1 MESQEKRTR
10 GAAIGGGRMTA
21 IDVNTY
27 FELGFGVVPVRFGTK
42 IPMLKEWESNY
53 FKSKEEYEEW
63 KKGRYRHNI
72 GIVTGK
78 ASNIIVIDIDK
89 AKSEEDKDGEESLAE
104 LIQQLGELP
113 PTVEQKTRSGA
124 RQLFFK
130 YPEGVERVTGTVKFF
145 GCIDIRGDDNQVIV
159 HPSVFKEE
167 GKITGGWS
175 WIKNPLEYEI
185 AELPKAWLEFILAN
199 TGGKAKKK
207 KSTPKKSKVIPL
219 TQNTPATEFAEGSR
233 NDELFR
239 YLRGLINVKAL
250 REETA
255 LLPVALYFNDL
266 KCNPPLEHD
275 EVKTI
280 VSSVLS
286 YKAPEYINEKG
297 RVIPYLLTEF
307 ILQNNIIVHNKGVF
321 YRYNGVFYEKIDDSI
336 KLSNLVDEI
345 LVAEGRADQITSKLK
360 TEVCFHAQSQ
370 CNVPAFDNTR
380 GFVNFKN
387 GILDIKNK
395 MLIPHTPKFYTL
407 GCYNAVYDPSKA
419 DITGTAW
426 ETYLKTTLG
435 EELIPLI
442 QELIGVCLCPLTD
455 KTHSCFFL
463 IGNGS
468 NGKSVLMQTIASIVP
483 LNLRSS
489 LAVEDYDKRFINSAI
504 KGKTLNINMDD
515 PTTYIEKSGNF
526 KKVMAGEEMAVE
538 RKGVDVEIINPIVT
552 HISSFNTMP
561 AVKDKSDGFFRRLI
575 TIPFTKSF
583 GTLEEVEAGEKDFV
597 KDKSLLNKILN
608 ELDIITAWGVEGL
621 YRVINQNYA
630 FSEIQVTSELKNDYR
645 LSNDTIAMWCNE
657 CIKRHKELKNTDC
670 INTTRLF
677 NAYREWCQHNGYN
690 NVSRTNFNEQIKVE
704 LKREQHT
711 YLKTTVYRVSF
722 KGFCRND

>member
-1 MESQEKRTR
+1 
-10 GAAIGGGRMTA
+10 MTA

-27 FELGFGVVPVRFGTK
+27 FDLGFGVVPVKFGTK
-42 IPMLKEWESNY
+42 IPILKGWESNY
-53 FKSKEEYEEW
+53 FKTKEEYETW
-63 KKGRYRHNI
+63 KQGKYRHNI
-72 GIVTGK
+72 GVVTGK

-89 AKSEEDKDGEESLAE
+89 AKNGEEDGEESLAKLIRE
-104 LIQQLGELP
+104 LGDLP
-113 PTVEQKTRSGA
+113 PTVEQMTRSGA

-159 HPSVFKEE
+159 HPSVFKENGE
-167 GKITGGWS
+167 ITGTWS
-175 WIKNPLEYEI
+175 WIRNPLEYEI
-185 AELPKAWLEFILAN
+185 AELPVAWVDFILAN
-199 TGGKAKKK
+199 TGTNAKNKK
-207 KSTPKKSKVIPL
+207 QQRAGKVIPL
-219 TQNTPATEFAEGSR
+219 NQQQEVVEFAEGSR
-233 NDELFR
+233 NAELFK
-239 YLRGLINVKAL
+239 YLRGLINIKTL
-250 REETA
+250 RDETA

-266 KCNPPLEHD
+266 KCNPPLDHE

-280 VSSVLS
+280 VSSVLN
-286 YKAPEYINEKG
+286 YKAPSFINEKG
-297 RVIPYLLTEF
+297 RVVPYLLTEF
-307 ILQNNIIVHNKGVF
+307 ILKNNVIVHSKGTF
-321 YRYNGVFYEKIDDSI
+321 YQYNGVFYEKIDDSI
-336 KLSNLVDEI
+336 KLSNLVDQI
-345 LVAEGRADQITSKLK
+345 LVSEGCAEQITSKLK

-395 MLIPHTPKFYTL
+395 VMIPHTPNFYTL
-407 GCYNAVYDPSKA
+407 GCYNASYDPSKA

-426 ETYLKTTLG
+426 ESYLKSTLG
-435 EELIPLI
+435 EEFIPLI

-489 LAVEDYDKRFINSAI
+489 LAVEDYDKRFINSAV

-515 PTTYIEKSGNF
+515 PTTYVEKSGNF

-538 RKGVDVEIINPIVT
+538 RKGVDVEIINPILT

-583 GTLEEVEAGEKDFV
+583 GTLEEVEAGEKDLV
-597 KDKSLLNKILN
+597 KDKSLINKILK
-608 ELDIITAWGVEGL
+608 ELDIITAWGIEGL
-621 YRVINQNYA
+621 YRVIDQNYA
-630 FSEIQVTSELKNDYR
+630 FSEIKATTDVKDSYR
-645 LSNDTIAMWCNE
+645 LSNDTIALWCDE
-657 CIKRHKELKNTDC
+657 CIKRHKDLKNSEC

-677 NAYREWCQHNGYN
+677 NAYKEWCLHNGYN
-690 NVSRTNFNEQIKVE
+690 NVARTNFNEQIKVE
-704 LKREQHT
+704 LKREQHN
-711 YLKTTVYRVSF
+711 YLKTIVYRVSF
-722 KGFCRND
+722 KGFCKNN